1 MKLNAFARMI
11 GIAALSLSLSGCLWA
26 PDLDR
31 IRKDIEKQIPGAS
44 FDCEIAVSLGPVAL
58 AAARCALAL
67 APDARE
73 ARGYLSDVRSVEVA
87 VYEARDLP
95 ADFRVRLPAA
105 LERMVEEDGWEI
117 AVKTLERDETAWV
130 LCKEDDGSAGG
141 ICVVVLGDGELVLAR
156 VRGDLVE
163 TLKRALRE
171 NAGPGQLARGI
182 RSRLGDA

>member
-1 MKLNAFARMI
+1 MELNAFARMI

-58 AAARCALAL
+58 AL

-73 ARGYLSDVRSVEVA
+73 ARGYLRDVRSVEVA

-130 LCKEDDGSAGG
+130 LCKEDSGSAGG
-141 ICVVVLGDGELVLAR
+141 ICVVALGEGELVLAR